1 MAIAEADRHGTEILT
16 SEERER
22 IRAEEFER
30 YRARVEAEE
39 SYGPKKTRTRKVCE
53 FFNTGLGIWT
63 LSTLVL
69 GFGSYQYRQLEERS
83 ARRTEAERLEMELRH
98 RLSLFHKI
106 VAGLD
111 REVRDTQEAGN
122 DPWGLK
128 FASRLRG
135 GYRYIQT
142 PESAFFSNFSRDN
155 VQALFTAL
163 QDKLRGVDD
172 KKVRAIDDCLARLK
186 VVHQRCE
193 EDYQNVPRPDNEK
206 LHVAYYQQVHW
217 MIAEVLDCLRSSPLD
232 SWSTLE
238 GASAKASR

>member
-1 MAIAEADRHGTEILT
+1 MAVAETDRHAIDVLT

-22 IRAEEFER
+22 IRAEEIER

-39 SYGPKKTRTRKVCE
+39 CYGPKKTRLQKVRE
-53 FFNTGLGIWT
+53 FFHTGLGIWT

-69 GFGSYQYRQLEERS
+69 GFGTYQYRQLEERG
-83 ARRTEAERLEMELRH
+83 ARRTEADRLEIELRH
-98 RLSLFHKI
+98 RLALFHKI

-111 REVRDTQEAGN
+111 REVRETQEAGN

-155 VQALFTAL
+155 VQAL
-163 QDKLRGVDD
+163 
-172 KKVRAIDDCLARLK
+172 
-186 VVHQRCE
+186 
-193 EDYQNVPRPDNEK
+193 
-206 LHVAYYQQVHW
+206 
-217 MIAEVLDCLRSSPLD
+217 
-232 SWSTLE
+232 
-238 GASAKASR
+238 